1 MTCAS
6 ILRMFLLY
14 LQLRIENNK
23 TMDLINKYVWLVDTI
38 YKAGRI
44 TYEEI
49 NQKWIEQEMDETP
62 IPLRTFHK
70 WRIAAEEMFHLNIE
84 CERKG
89 GYHYYIDNVDEIKRG
104 GLRNWILRNI
114 SISNLLLDCQS
125 LKDRILLEV
134 IPSGQEYLAT
144 ILDAMKTNNQLSI
157 SYQGYWRK
165 EVTTFT
171 VYPYCVKLFKQ
182 RWYLVA
188 LSPCYNK
195 VMVYGIDRIKDLEVN
210 DEHFVYPDDFNPETF
225 FEGCIGVMVDEE
237 YDIETV
243 RLKVSAHQSNYIRSL
258 PMHSSQKETEWND
271 DYSIFT
277 LEVRP
282 TFDFQQ
288 EILMNGSDME
298 ILSPEWLRCEI
309 AEKTEKMYN
318 NYKK

>member
-1 MTCAS
+1 M
-6 ILRMFLLY
+6 
-14 LQLRIENNK
+14 
-23 TMDLINKYVWLVDTI
+23 
-38 YKAGRI
+38 
-44 TYEEI
+44 
-49 NQKWIEQEMDETP
+49 
-62 IPLRTFHK
+62 
-70 WRIAAEEMFHLNIE
+70 
-84 CERKG
+84 
-89 GYHYYIDNVDEIKRG
+89 
-104 GLRNWILRNI
+104 
-114 SISNLLLDCQS
+114 
-125 LKDRILLEV
+125 EV
-134 IPSGQEYLAT
+134 E
-144 ILDAMKTNNQLSI
+144 
-157 SYQGYWRK
+157 
-165 EVTTFT
+165 
-171 VYPYCVKLFKQ
+171 
-182 RWYLVA
+182 
-188 LSPCYNK
+188 
-195 VMVYGIDRIKDLEVN
+195 

-298 ILSPEWLRCEI
+298 ILSPEWLRSEI